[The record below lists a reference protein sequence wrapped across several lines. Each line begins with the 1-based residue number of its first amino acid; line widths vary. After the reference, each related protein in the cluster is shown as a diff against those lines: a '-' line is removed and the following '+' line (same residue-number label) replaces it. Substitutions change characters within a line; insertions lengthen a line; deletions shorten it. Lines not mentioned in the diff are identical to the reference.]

1 MPAEVALG
9 PARASSPALDV
20 IWAVSG
26 GLLPGSCAAVEL
38 LLRVTLISMLLRLR
52 WSEQNWHFFFVLEKT
67 IEKTAAG
74 IAPVLAAC
82 SVLILRLAFTGYVLT
97 IFVSLAKLA
106 FDHCS
111 WNPSQIFEVIELDA
125 RDQESFNNVKQW
137 LNEIER
143 YAREI

>member
-1 MPAEVALG
+1 MK
-9 PARASSPALDV
+9 ARQV
-20 IWAVSG
+20 
-26 GLLPGSCAAVEL
+26 
-38 LLRVTLISMLLRLR
+38 LRILRLR

-111 WNPSQIFEVIELDA
+111 WNPSQIFEVIELD
-125 RDQESFNNVKQW
+125 DQESFNNVKQW

-143 YAREI
+143 YAREIWEH